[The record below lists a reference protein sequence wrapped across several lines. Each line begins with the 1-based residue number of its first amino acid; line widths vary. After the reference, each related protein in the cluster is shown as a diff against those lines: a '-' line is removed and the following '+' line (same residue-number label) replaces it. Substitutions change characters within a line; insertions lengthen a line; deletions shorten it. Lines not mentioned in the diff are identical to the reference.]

1 MPSAGVPIP
10 LALFRFWYVMPDS
23 SLKAQ
28 INEAM
33 KAAMRAR
40 EKERL
45 GTIRLVLAEIK
56 KVEVDERIDPDD
68 ARVTSILDKMVKQR
82 RDSTKQFTEAG
93 RNELAAK
100 EQSEIEVIQEFLP
113 QPLSQEEIAS
123 LIDEAIA
130 ITGAASMQDMGK
142 VMGLLKP
149 QMTGRADMGK
159 IGGLIKQRL
168 G

>member
-1 MPSAGVPIP
+1 
-10 LALFRFWYVMPDS
+10 MPDS
-23 SLKAQ
+23 PLKAH

-33 KAAMRAR
+33 KAAMRAK

-68 ARVTSILDKMVKQR
+68 VRVTSILDKMVKQR
-82 RDSTKQFTEAG
+82 RDSIKQFTDAG
-93 RNELAAK
+93 RDELAAK

-113 QPLSQEEIAS
+113 QPLSAEDIAS
-123 LIDEAIA
+123 LIEEAIA
-130 ITGAASMQDMGK
+130 STGATSMQDMGK

-149 QMTGRADMGK
+149 QMAGKADMGK
-159 IGGLIKQRL
+159 VSGLIKQRL

>member
-1 MPSAGVPIP
+1 
-10 LALFRFWYVMPDS
+10 MPDS
-23 SLKAQ
+23 PLKAQ

-33 KAAMRAR
+33 KAAMRAK

-68 ARVTSILDKMVKQR
+68 VRVTSILDKMVKQR
-82 RDSTKQFTEAG
+82 RDSIKQFTDAG
-93 RNELAAK
+93 RDELAAK
-100 EQSEIEVIQEFLP
+100 EQTEIEVIQEFLP
-113 QPLSQEEIAS
+113 QPLSEEEIAS
-123 LIDEAIA
+123 LIEEAIA
-130 ITGAASMQDMGK
+130 RTGATSMQDMGK

-149 QMTGRADMGK
+149 QMAGKADMGK
-159 IGGLIKQRL
+159 VSGLIKQRL

>member
-1 MPSAGVPIP
+1 
-10 LALFRFWYVMPDS
+10 MPDS

-33 KAAMRAR
+33 KAAMRAK

-45 GTIRLVLAEIK
+45 GAIRLVLAEIK

-82 RDSTKQFTEAG
+82 RDSIKQFTDAG
-93 RNELAAK
+93 RDELAAK

-113 QPLSQEEIAS
+113 QPLSEEEIAS
-123 LIDEAIA
+123 LIDEAVA
-130 ITGAASMQDMGK
+130 SAGAATMQDMGK

-149 QMTGRADMGK
+149 QMAGRADMGK
-159 IGGLIKQRL
+159 VSGLIKKRL

>member
-1 MPSAGVPIP
+1 
-10 LALFRFWYVMPDS
+10 MPDS
-23 SLKAQ
+23 PLKAQ

-33 KAAMRAR
+33 KAAMRAK

-82 RDSTKQFTEAG
+82 RDSIKQFTDAG
-93 RNELAAK
+93 RDELAAK

-113 QPLSQEEIAS
+113 QPLSAEEIAS
-123 LIDEAIA
+123 LIEEAIA
-130 ITGAASMQDMGK
+130 STGAASMQDMGK

-149 QMTGRADMGK
+149 QMAGRADMGK
-159 IGGLIKQRL
+159 VSELIKQRL
-168 G
+168 

>member
-1 MPSAGVPIP
+1 
-10 LALFRFWYVMPDS
+10 MPDNP
-23 SLKAQ
+23 LKAQ

-33 KAAMRAR
+33 KAAMRAK

-56 KVEVDERIDPDD
+56 KVEVDERINPDD
-68 ARVTSILDKMVKQR
+68 TRVISILDKMVKQR
-82 RDSTKQFTEAG
+82 RDSIKQFTDAG

-100 EQSEIEVIQEFLP
+100 EESEIEVIQEFLP

-130 ITGAASMQDMGK
+130 STGAASMQDMGK

-149 QMTGRADMGK
+149 HMTGRADMGM
-159 IGGLIKQRL
+159 ISGLIKQRL
-168 G
+168 S

>member
-1 MPSAGVPIP
+1 
-10 LALFRFWYVMPDS
+10 MPDNP
-23 SLKAQ
+23 LKAQ

-33 KAAMRAR
+33 KAAMRAK

-68 ARVTSILDKMVKQR
+68 TRVTSILDKMVKQR
-82 RDSTKQFTEAG
+82 RDSIKQFTEAG

-130 ITGAASMQDMGK
+130 STGAASMQDMGK

-149 QMTGRADMGK
+149 HMAGRADMGM
-159 IGGLIKQRL
+159 ISGLIKQRL
-168 G
+168 S

>member
-1 MPSAGVPIP
+1 
-10 LALFRFWYVMPDS
+10 MPDS
-23 SLKAQ
+23 PLKAQ

-33 KAAMRAR
+33 KAAMRAK

-68 ARVTSILDKMVKQR
+68 VRVTSILDKMVKQR
-82 RDSTKQFTEAG
+82 RDSIKQFTDAG
-93 RNELAAK
+93 RDELAAK
-100 EQSEIEVIQEFLP
+100 EQTEIEVIQEFLP
-113 QPLSQEEIAS
+113 QPLSEEEIAS
-123 LIDEAIA
+123 LIEEAIA
-130 ITGAASMQDMGK
+130 STGAASMQDMGK

-149 QMTGRADMGK
+149 QMAGRADMGK
-159 IGGLIKQRL
+159 VSGLIKQRL

>member
-1 MPSAGVPIP
+1 
-10 LALFRFWYVMPDS
+10 MPDS
-23 SLKAQ
+23 PLKAQ

-33 KAAMRAR
+33 KAAMRAK

-45 GTIRLVLAEIK
+45 GTIRLILAEIK

-68 ARVTSILDKMVKQR
+68 VRVTSILDKMVKQR
-82 RDSTKQFTEAG
+82 RDSIKQFTDAG
-93 RNELAAK
+93 RDELAAK

-113 QPLSQEEIAS
+113 QPLSAEEIAS
-123 LIDEAIA
+123 LIEDAIA
-130 ITGAASMQDMGK
+130 STGAASMQDMGK

-149 QMTGRADMGK
+149 QMAGRADMGK
-159 IGGLIKQRL
+159 VSGLIKQRL

>member
-1 MPSAGVPIP
+1 
-10 LALFRFWYVMPDS
+10 MPDS
-23 SLKAQ
+23 PLKAQ

-33 KAAMRAR
+33 KAAMRAK

-68 ARVTSILDKMVKQR
+68 VRVTSILDKMVKQR
-82 RDSTKQFTEAG
+82 RDSIKQFTDAG
-93 RNELAAK
+93 RDELAAK

-113 QPLSQEEIAS
+113 QPLGAEEIAS
-123 LIDEAIA
+123 LIEEAIA
-130 ITGAASMQDMGK
+130 STGAASMQDMGK

-149 QMTGRADMGK
+149 QMAGRADMGK
-159 IGGLIKQRL
+159 VSGLIKQRL